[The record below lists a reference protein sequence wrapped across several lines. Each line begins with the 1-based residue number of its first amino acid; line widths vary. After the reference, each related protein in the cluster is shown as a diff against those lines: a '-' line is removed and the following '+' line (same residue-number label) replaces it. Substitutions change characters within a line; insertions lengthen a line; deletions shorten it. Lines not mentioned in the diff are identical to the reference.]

1 MLQQE
6 TVKGS
11 RDNLGNGKKFRYS
24 LLRLSNYH
32 YAIRRLKMLNFKK
45 LLRQTMISFPF
56 KDPILV
62 LIMNSNQN
70 EICIGLSSMKSL

>member
-11 RDNLGNGKKFRYS
+11 RDNLGNGKKFRYN

-45 LLRQTMISFPF
+45 LEIAPSDNGKLPF
-56 KDPILV
+56 QRPDFS
-62 LIMNSNQN
+62 SNH
-70 EICIGLSSMKSL
+70 E